1 MNRWMTVLAAILVG
15 GVVVSGAA
23 AQEQKQP
30 AASKAEQPSE
40 TRNKSDARGVD
51 KDELRPHP
59 GGLVQSKWLIGAR
72 IHDREGRD
80 IGRID
85 ELWLDPKNGTI
96 KDVIVS
102 MGSTLGVGGR
112 DRVVAWKDVKLAW
125 KDQKPFVTVDPN
137 ALRHA
142 TEVDRDRTERG
153 AAASPKT
160 GEKLGTSDAKKK

>member
-1 MNRWMTVLAAILVG
+1 MSRWTSVFAAVL
-15 GVVVSGAA
+15 VSGTVATGTV

-30 AASKAEQPSE
+30 AGPRADQPAE
-40 TRNKSDARGVD
+40 TRNKSDERGVD
-51 KDELRPHP
+51 QKALRPHP

-72 IHDREGRD
+72 IHDAQGRD

-85 ELWLDPKNGTI
+85 ELWLDPKDGTI

-102 MGSTLGVGGR
+102 MGTTLGVGGR

-142 TEVDRDRTERG
+142 TEVDKDRTERG
-153 AAASPKT
+153 ASASPST
-160 GEKLGTSDAKKK
+160 GEKLDKSGTKR